1 MFKRI
6 KVITLLIS
14 VLLVLGIMQVISA
27 GIFINALNNDKDNFT
42 VSQLSSKNVAE
53 FTDAW
58 ISLNQARV
66 TLNRGMLRLQSSMA
80 SQINGGQL
88 NELVTRRKICSPMHR
103 SITINTMPCQ
113 IRRAWTRTWLT
124 GLKSST
130 AFTLQR

>member
-14 VLLVLGIMQVISA
+14 VLLVLGIMQLVSA

-58 ISLNQARV
+58 ISLNRARV

-88 NELVTRRKICSPMHR
+88 NELVNTAKTCWPMP
-103 SITINTMPCQ
+103 SLITTNTMLCQ
-113 IRRAWTRTWLT
+113 IPRGWIPTANRR
-124 GLKSST
+124 KSST
-130 AFTLQR
+130 AITPRR

>member
-14 VLLVLGIMQVISA
+14 VLLVLGIMQLVSA

-88 NELVTRRKICSPMHR
+88 NELVNTAKNLLVMPSL
-103 SITINTMPCQ
+103 ITTNTMLCRIPQGWIPTWQ
-113 IRRAWTRTWLT
+113 IAW
-124 GLKSST
+124 KSST
-130 AFTLQR
+130 AITPRR